1 MLDVVERLAWMK
13 NSVAW
18 HYHTK
23 HLGGTG
29 VHVPHGSGDGFRGS
43 RRSTV
48 QRVQKC
54 RECRK
59 QCFRFTAGGVYRCRA
74 SQKIN
79 INDHISTRSRKKIS
93 DNRIKISF

>member
-48 QRVQKC
+48 QRVQKAMFPLHSW
-54 RECRK
+54 RRL
-59 QCFRFTAGGVYRCRA
+59 QMQ
-74 SQKIN
+74 SQSEDKYK
-79 INDHISTRSRKKIS
+79 RSYLYSVEKENK
-93 DNRIKISF
+93 